1 MEIRNIR
8 PSEVEAVRKLLV
20 ANNFGSRVH
29 DVAHFQEMV
38 DRADRAIVA
47 VEDGEV
53 VGFARAL
60 TDGISNGYL
69 SMLVVAESHRR
80 RGIGRALLHAL
91 MGEDRRLT
99 WVLRSSRPA
108 ARLFYEKL
116 GFVAS
121 SIAMER
127 PRG

>member
-1 MEIRNIR
+1 MEIRNIQ
-8 PSEVEAVRKLLV
+8 PSEVEAVRQLLV
-20 ANNFGSRVH
+20 ANDFGSRVH
-29 DVAHFQEMV
+29 DVAQFQEMV
-38 DRADRAIVA
+38 ERADRAILA

-80 RGIGRALLHAL
+80 RGIGRALVHAL

-108 ARLFYEKL
+108 ARAFYERI
-116 GFVAS
+116 GFVPS